1 MDSFHIDALI
11 GSHTAHS
18 AEVSDHAA
26 DIISE
31 ASSVSEFDGAADGR
45 KPPPRNL
52 QHLYAEAS
60 NLRVPSKM
68 KEYYKFF
75 QIPGI
80 GNIAGGKYLP
90 ILFCPLYHPFV
101 VPIQPLLVDV
111 SGPALT

>member
-11 GSHTAHS
+11 GSQAAHS
-18 AEVSDHAA
+18 SASSDHAT
-26 DIISE
+26 DLSE
-31 ASSVSEFDGAADGR
+31 ACSSSECSFDGAAHGR

-52 QHLYAEAS
+52 QHLYAETT

-80 GNIAGGKYLP
+80 GNIAGGKFSPTPFASSRAFFFGVPSGLP
-90 ILFCPLYHPFV
+90 
-101 VPIQPLLVDV
+101 
-111 SGPALT
+111 